1 MKRSELK
8 EVSGKVYAGFIIAI
22 SCLLFSENPV
32 TLVVV
37 TAISVLVIAL
47 EILSI
52 ETDSR
57 TLPKNLQNFERF
69 SIAVASLFVLAS
81 ILLIGKHNASLLPV
95 HLISPG
101 GTHPKGMPASVPVP
115 HSFWPV
121 FAYLILPIVSL
132 LGLFIAYI
140 GVKE

>member
-1 MKRSELK
+1 MKESRLK

-22 SCLLFSENPV
+22 SCLLFSGNPI

-57 TLPKNLQNFERF
+57 TLSKNLQNFEKF

-81 ILLIGKHNASLLPV
+81 ILLIGKHNISLFPFHIVSTGGV
-95 HLISPG
+95 HP
-101 GTHPKGMPASVPVP
+101 PKVPANTNAAY
-115 HSFWPV
+115 SFWPV
-121 FAYLILPIVSL
+121 FAYLILPVVSL
-132 LGLFIAYI
+132 SGLLVAHI
-140 GVKE
+140 GVKK

>member
-1 MKRSELK
+1 MKRSRLK
-8 EVSGKVYAGFIIAI
+8 EVSGKVYTGFIIAI
-22 SCLLFSENPV
+22 SCLLFSDNPI

-52 ETDSR
+52 ETDSW

-69 SIAVASLFVLAS
+69 SIAVAFLFVLAS
-81 ILLIGKHNASLLPV
+81 ILLIGKHNISLFPF
-95 HLISPG
+95 HLVSPG
-101 GTHPKGMPASVPVP
+101 VVHPPKVPANTNAAY
-115 HSFWPV
+115 SFWPV

>member
-1 MKRSELK
+1 MKRSGLK

-47 EILSI
+47 EILLV
-52 ETDSR
+52 ETDSP
-57 TLPKNLQNFERF
+57 TLSKNLQNFEKF
-69 SIAVASLFVLAS
+69 SIAVASLFVIAS
-81 ILLIGKHNASLLPV
+81 ILLIGKRNISLFPV

-101 GTHPKGMPASVPVP
+101 GVRPSKVPAGVPVP

-121 FAYLILPIVSL
+121 FAYLILPLVSL
-132 LGLFIAYI
+132 CGLLIAYL
-140 GVKE
+140 GVKK